1 MKPGLPPPEKV
12 DLDLGYVR
20 LTDSAPL
27 IVARERGLFQRYD
40 LNVTLHQEV
49 SWANVRDKLA
59 VGALDAAQML
69 APLPAMTT
77 LGVSGI
83 RVPMLSGLTLSLN
96 GNSIVLGGAL
106 QEQVRARQA
115 SDGLPAAQALE
126 RVLASRDGVPTFA
139 AVHTFSTH
147 MFLLREWLQSG
158 GVDPDRDVRIIIVPP
173 AQMVDSL
180 ANGVID
186 GYCVGEPWGS
196 VAVHHGI
203 GAIAALGKDIW
214 PHAPE
219 KVLCVTGKWHEHH
232 TGSHMRLRLALM
244 EACTWLADP
253 DNRTEAALIIGK
265 PEYLNLPSEWLL
277 PSLTGRMR
285 LEPGAE
291 PVQQTDVHVF
301 GSGMAGFPWR
311 SQAEVLI
318 ARCGEL
324 LGRTLSRD
332 QVTALAQQT
341 SRPDLFRASA
351 RYLGVDTPASDRL
364 SAHEPRR
371 PGPERT
377 ESVPKSGPCTS
388 THHDPHDG

>member
-1 MKPGLPPPEKV
+1 MKPGLPPAEKA
-12 DLDLGYVR
+12 DLDIGYVR

-27 IVARERGLFQRYD
+27 IVARERGLFQRYG
-40 LNVTLHQEV
+40 LNVRLHQEV

-83 RVPMLSGLTLSLN
+83 RLPMLSGLTLSQN

-106 QEQVRARQA
+106 WDAVRGHRA
-115 SDGLPAAQALE
+115 GGHLTTAQALKRALQE
-126 RVLASRDGVPTFA
+126 RGGVATFA

-147 MFLLREWLQSG
+147 MLLLREWLRGG

-196 VAVHHGI
+196 IAVHHGI
-203 GAIAALGKDIW
+203 GAIAALGKDVW

-244 EACTWLADP
+244 EACAWLAEP
-253 DNRTEAALIIGK
+253 DNRTEATLIIGK

-277 PSLTGRMR
+277 PALTGRMR
-285 LEPGAE
+285 LEPRAE
-291 PVQQTDVHVF
+291 PTDQTDVHVF
-301 GSGMAGFPWR
+301 GSAMAGFPWR

-318 ARCGEL
+318 ARCGDL

-332 QVTALAQQT
+332 QVAALAQQT

-351 RYLGVDTPASDRL
+351 RYLGIDTPASDRL
-364 SAHEPRR
+364 STP
-371 PGPERT
+371 
-377 ESVPKSGPCTS
+377 VPAQQAP
-388 THHDPHDG
+388 